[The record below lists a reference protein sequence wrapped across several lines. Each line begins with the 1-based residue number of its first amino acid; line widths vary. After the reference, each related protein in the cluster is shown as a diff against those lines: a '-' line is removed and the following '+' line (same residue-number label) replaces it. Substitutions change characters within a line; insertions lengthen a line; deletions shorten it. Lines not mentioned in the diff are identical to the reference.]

1 MPQLLERIN
10 FPKVVT
16 VLAVTFAVSL
26 GACGLTGI
34 GIAKPD
40 GGSDI
45 LVWLGFIE
53 LAVIFL
59 SAFGLVLT
67 AVVWIVGAALG
78 KTEHRGSAPCVC
90 STTETTRDEE
100 DKDRF

>member
-34 GIAKPD
+34 ASS
-40 GGSDI
+40 GGASDI
-45 LVWLGFIE
+45 LVPLGFIE
-53 LAVIFL
+53 LAVILL

-67 AVVWIVGAALG
+67 AVVWIIAAALG
-78 KTEHRGSAPCVC
+78 KTEHRGSAPSVC